1 MSPEQRRAMIVAA
14 ALPLVAE
21 YGAAI
26 TTSQI
31 ARAAGIGEA
40 TIFRAFT
47 DKEEVLAACL
57 AEAMSPGHVL
67 NELASISLDEPL
79 AVRLAEAAE
88 AMRAHLERMGTVIG
102 TLHAFGHRRQTTDE
116 RPASSGRG
124 ALMNELRDGVAEL
137 IEPDRATLRLDSEKL
152 SSIFLSMLFTQ
163 RRRLADDDAPE
174 LTPQEIVDVLLYGAL
189 NDPGTAR

>member
-1 MSPEQRRAMIVAA
+1 MIVAA

-57 AEAMSPGHVL
+57 AEALSPAHVL

-116 RPASSGRG
+116 RPVSSGRG

-137 IEPDRATLRLDSEKL
+137 IEPDQATLRLDPEKL

-163 RRRLADDDAPE
+163 RRRLADDEAPE
-174 LTPQEIVDVLLYGAL
+174 LTPQEIVDVLLHGAL
-189 NDPGTAR
+189 NEPGTPR

>member
-40 TIFRAFT
+40 TIFRAFA
-47 DKEEVLAACL
+47 DKEEVLTACL

-102 TLHAFGHRRQTTDE
+102 TLHAFGHRRQTTEE

-124 ALMNELRDGVAEL
+124 ALMSELRDGVAEL
-137 IEPDRATLRLDSEKL
+137 IEPDRATLRLDPEKL

-163 RRRLADDDAPE
+163 RRRLADDEAPE
-174 LTPQEIVDVLLYGAL
+174 LTPQEIVDVLLHGAL
-189 NDPGTAR
+189 NDPGLPR

>member
-1 MSPEQRRAMIVAA
+1 MSAEQRRAMIVAA

-21 YGAAI
+21 YGSAI

-47 DKEEVLAACL
+47 DKEEVLTACL
-57 AEAMSPGHVL
+57 AEALSPDHVL
-67 NELASISLDEPL
+67 NELASIPLDESL
-79 AVRLAEAAE
+79 AVRLVEAAE

-102 TLHAFGHRRQTTDE
+102 ALHASGHRRQATGE

-124 ALMNELRDGVAEL
+124 PR
-137 IEPDRATLRLDSEKL
+137 
-152 SSIFLSMLFTQ
+152 
-163 RRRLADDDAPE
+163 
-174 LTPQEIVDVLLYGAL
+174 
-189 NDPGTAR
+189 